1 MHRKRPA
8 WKASTNH
15 FFAAVTASIVLF
27 TAGCANMATTAADSY
42 SLPGN
47 AAVVSGQ
54 VHGGSQPINNATVT
68 LNSVGTVK
76 DGSAGL
82 VLATAYT
89 NSSGG
94 FSFTQNTPS
103 GGTTYPN
110 TSSTYTCPGS
120 GNPLVYLKAVGGNT
134 ANSGSTTSNPAI
146 VFLAPLGLCSTI
158 GTTVVNVTEAT
169 TVATVAALQQY
180 IDPVNEVIGSG
191 SSGEPGT
198 AIVNSFNLIK
208 NLVNPATGLA
218 VNSTTFN
225 GGNNNGVSG
234 TSITATPTYLKINTI
249 ANILS
254 ACINGASSGTTP
266 CGTLFADAVPA
277 SAGVTNRSSAPP
289 VAADVLQA
297 VYNMLTNPTSGG
309 NSQFMTDIFNLP
321 VGVGQ
326 PFGTG
331 LTNAPKDWTIAIQYS
346 SASPC
351 GGGNL
356 ISSPASLSVDI
367 NGNIWFADAQT
378 GSGNLVEVTSTGTP
392 GVCVALNPKTGLKSS
407 VSTTI
412 DTHPYVWQ
420 GSSDSLT
427 LSRWSPTGTTTVT
440 ATEAPLALAAD
451 GVGNVYFSTVN
462 GNLFQIPNATAG
474 TPGPLT
480 EIFANP
486 STGMLPTGLFIDS
499 SISPTTAPQTGAIW
513 MTSGNGTI
521 TRTAP
526 STATTDPNISNG
538 FTTTIF
544 QNTPSP
550 TYGIAVSPVITTS
563 TTDPV
568 THITTSLSTNN
579 VYTSIPNTSPAN
591 PPAPATTSSVA
602 NYVGLGTSYQ
612 GANGWSTSGAG
623 GLNNPFGIAL
633 DGIGNIWT
641 ANNGNDSITEISAA
655 GAALSPAGGF
665 LTGTGLVNS
674 SRSIVVDQSG
684 NVWIAGDGNNFI
696 TELVGAAVPVYQP
709 YSTALSK
716 GLFQTIP

>member
-1 MHRKRPA
+1 
-8 WKASTNH
+8 
-15 FFAAVTASIVLF
+15 
-27 TAGCANMATTAADSY
+27 
-42 SLPGN
+42 
-47 AAVVSGQ
+47 
-54 VHGGSQPINNATVT
+54 
-68 LNSVGTVK
+68 
-76 DGSAGL
+76 
-82 VLATAYT
+82 
-89 NSSGG
+89 
-94 FSFTQNTPS
+94 
-103 GGTTYPN
+103 
-110 TSSTYTCPGS
+110 
-120 GNPLVYLKAVGGNT
+120 
-134 ANSGSTTSNPAI
+134 
-146 VFLAPLGLCSTI
+146 
-158 GTTVVNVTEAT
+158 
-169 TVATVAALQQY
+169 
-180 IDPVNEVIGSG
+180 
-191 SSGEPGT
+191 
-198 AIVNSFNLIK
+198 
-208 NLVNPATGLA
+208 
-218 VNSTTFN
+218 
-225 GGNNNGVSG
+225 
-234 TSITATPTYLKINTI
+234 
-249 ANILS
+249 
-254 ACINGASSGTTP
+254 
-266 CGTLFADAVPA
+266 
-277 SAGVTNRSSAPP
+277 
-289 VAADVLQA
+289 

-633 DGIGNIWT
+633 DGIGNI
-641 ANNGNDSITEISAA
+641 
-655 GAALSPAGGF
+655 
-665 LTGTGLVNS
+665 
-674 SRSIVVDQSG
+674 
-684 NVWIAGDGNNFI
+684 
-696 TELVGAAVPVYQP
+696 
-709 YSTALSK
+709 
-716 GLFQTIP
+716 